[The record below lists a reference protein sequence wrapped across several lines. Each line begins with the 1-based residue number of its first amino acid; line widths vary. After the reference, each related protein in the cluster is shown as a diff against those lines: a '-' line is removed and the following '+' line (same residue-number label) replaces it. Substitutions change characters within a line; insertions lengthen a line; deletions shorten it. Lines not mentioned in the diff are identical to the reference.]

1 MDQHNFLIKNN
12 IDQNIN
18 KVSDFFND
26 FNHLAVPL
34 GLALHKQINNSILTE
49 KLDTQHVSDGVIDNS
64 LYEKLIK
71 LVTTDNYK
79 PNISIKDKIINIRS
93 GKQLTKKSKKHK
105 LNKTKKI

>member
-1 MDQHNFLIKNN
+1 MDPHNFLIKNN

-18 KVSDFFND
+18 NVSEFFND

-34 GLALHKQINNSILTE
+34 GLALHKQINNSTSSVILE
-49 KLDTQHVSDGVIDNS
+49 TQHISDGVIDNT